1 MSAPTIRKLAAIV
14 STDVVG
20 YSRLIGAD
28 EAGTLARMKSYRAEL
43 WDPQIEKF
51 DGRLVGTAGD
61 ALLIE
66 FASAVSAVE
75 CSLAVQQGMVEREGD
90 QSDDTRLLLR
100 IGVNIGE
107 VVVDGDDIHG
117 DGVNVAARLQ
127 AIAPVGGIC
136 LSGKVHDE
144 VAGKIETAFEDIGP
158 QDVKNIARPVQA
170 WRWSPAT
177 SAQAEV
183 PGNSAGGSASRTEKP
198 AIAVLPLD
206 NMSGDAEQEYFVDG
220 ITEDIIA
227 ELSKFRWLAVIAR
240 NSTFVYKGQAVDI
253 PKVGRELGV
262 GYVLEGSVRKAGERV
277 RITAQLIEAAT
288 NEHIW
293 AERYDRQLVDI
304 FDLQDE
310 MTQTL
315 VGVIEPELAN
325 RERTRG
331 RDKPTHNMT
340 AWDLYQRAL
349 YHRWRFTAD
358 DTRTAH
364 DYFDQALAIDPG
376 FAAAYAH
383 RAWLF
388 YVEILTNVAPDRAAA
403 VAAGVADARRAIE
416 LDDRDALG
424 YCAQGFI
431 LTISHDYARAAESYR
446 RAIELNPS
454 FAAAHYGW
462 ALASAMSLGIDGA
475 EECENA
481 VDMAIKLSPNDPL
494 MWGFLNL
501 KGLLRLALGDHDT
514 ALSTYRR
521 ANQEPNKMYWIPL
534 GLAASTWHL
543 GDQQGARTI
552 VSTLQSEVPDMS
564 VARLVGFLGPGLHAF
579 DEGFL
584 DPLRK
589 AGLPEG

>member
-206 NMSGDAEQEYFVDG
+206 NMSGDA
-220 ITEDIIA
+220 
-227 ELSKFRWLAVIAR
+227 
-240 NSTFVYKGQAVDI
+240 
-253 PKVGRELGV
+253 
-262 GYVLEGSVRKAGERV
+262 
-277 RITAQLIEAAT
+277 
-288 NEHIW
+288 
-293 AERYDRQLVDI
+293 
-304 FDLQDE
+304 
-310 MTQTL
+310 
-315 VGVIEPELAN
+315 
-325 RERTRG
+325 
-331 RDKPTHNMT
+331 
-340 AWDLYQRAL
+340 
-349 YHRWRFTAD
+349 
-358 DTRTAH
+358 
-364 DYFDQALAIDPG
+364 
-376 FAAAYAH
+376 
-383 RAWLF
+383 
-388 YVEILTNVAPDRAAA
+388 
-403 VAAGVADARRAIE
+403 
-416 LDDRDALG
+416 
-424 YCAQGFI
+424 
-431 LTISHDYARAAESYR
+431 
-446 RAIELNPS
+446 
-454 FAAAHYGW
+454 
-462 ALASAMSLGIDGA
+462 
-475 EECENA
+475 
-481 VDMAIKLSPNDPL
+481 
-494 MWGFLNL
+494 
-501 KGLLRLALGDHDT
+501 
-514 ALSTYRR
+514 
-521 ANQEPNKMYWIPL
+521 
-534 GLAASTWHL
+534 
-543 GDQQGARTI
+543 
-552 VSTLQSEVPDMS
+552 
-564 VARLVGFLGPGLHAF
+564 
-579 DEGFL
+579 
-584 DPLRK
+584 
-589 AGLPEG
+589 